1 MEKNIAR
8 YTLRISPVLLQKF
21 EYIADFEGRS
31 KNKELE
37 QMIKHRIAEFEQKHG
52 KIEIEK

>member
-1 MEKNIAR
+1 MERNIAR
-8 YTLRISPVLLQKF
+8 YTLRVSPVLLEKL

-31 KNKELE
+31 KNRELE

>member
-8 YTLRISPVLLQKF
+8 YTLRISPVILEKL

-31 KNKELE
+31 KNRELE
-37 QMIKHRIAEFEQKHG
+37 QMIKRRIADFEAEHG
-52 KIEIEK
+52 KIEIKK